1 MKRVRIGLI
10 GAGTM
15 GSFHARVIASHP
27 DVEFVWVCDQNPNV
41 AKRIGE
47 LYKVA
52 HSAEPDVS
60 NVDAVV
66 VATPTQFHHKV
77 AKSLLEQGIPLLV
90 EKPLAQHMSEVK
102 ELAEIA
108 TTKGLV
114 LQCGLLERFN
124 PAFRTL
130 LDLCR
135 NPLEVRTV
143 RHSPPALRIVTGV
156 SGDLLIHDIDLVLQ
170 LFASPPIAQVA
181 ITDAVA
187 WSSGIEET
195 AELLLQFAEGR
206 IAALSASRRS
216 HRKVRTIQVIEED
229 RLIDVDLLRR
239 DITIYKHM
247 LESST
252 EDELGYR
259 QQTIMEIPVISH
271 QGEPLKLQLDHFLSL
286 LRHET
291 DPSDEIRSLL
301 KPHQILELLEN
312 RSLAEKESQ

>member
-1 MKRVRIGLI
+1 MKPVRIGLI

-15 GSFHARVIASHP
+15 GAFHARVIASHP
-27 DVEFVWVCDQNPNV
+27 DVEFAWVCDQNPNV
-41 AKRIGE
+41 ARRIGE
-47 LYKVA
+47 LHKVG
-52 HSAEPDVS
+52 HSVEPDLS
-60 NVDAVV
+60 MVDAVV

-77 AKSLLEQGIPLLV
+77 AKSLLDQGIPLLV
-90 EKPLAQHMSEVK
+90 EKPLAQSMSEVN

-108 TTKGLV
+108 LTKGVV

-124 PAFRTL
+124 PAFQTL

-143 RHSPPALRIVTGV
+143 RHSPPASRIVTGV
-156 SGDLLIHDIDLVLQ
+156 SGDLLIHDIDLVLR
-170 LFASPPIAQVA
+170 LFASTPVSQVA
-181 ITDAVA
+181 KTDGEARP
-187 WSSGIEET
+187 SGVEET
-195 AELLLQFAEGR
+195 AELLLEFSEGR

-216 HRKVRTIQVIEED
+216 HRKVRSIQVIEED

-259 QQTIMEIPVISH
+259 QQTIMEIPVIAH
-271 QGEPLKLQLDHFLSL
+271 QGEPLRLQLDHFLSL
-286 LRHET
+286 LRHEV
-291 DPSDEIRSLL
+291 DPSVEIGSIIA
-301 KPHQILELLEN
+301 PHQILGGFEPVA
-312 RSLAEKESQ
+312 S

>member
-1 MKRVRIGLI
+1 MKPARIGLI

-15 GSFHARVIASHP
+15 GALHARVIASHP
-27 DVEFVWVCDQNPNV
+27 DVEFAWVCDQNPNV
-41 AKRIGE
+41 ARRIGE
-47 LYKVA
+47 LHNVG
-52 HSAEPDVS
+52 HSREPDLS
-60 NVDAVV
+60 AVDAIV

-77 AKSLLEQGIPLLV
+77 AKSLLEEGIPLLV
-90 EKPLAQHMSEVK
+90 EKPLAQSMAEVS

-108 TTKGLV
+108 LAKGLV

-124 PAFRTL
+124 PAFQTL

-143 RHSPPALRIVTGV
+143 RHSPPASRIVTGV
-156 SGDLLIHDIDLVLQ
+156 SGDLLIHDVDLVLR
-170 LFASPPIAQVA
+170 LFSSSPISQVA
-181 ITDAVA
+181 KTDREARPTGV
-187 WSSGIEET
+187 EET
-195 AELLLQFAEGR
+195 AELLLEFSEGR

-216 HRKVRTIQVIEED
+216 HRKVRSIQVIEED

-259 QQTIMEIPVISH
+259 QQTIMEIPVIAH
-271 QGEPLKLQLDHFLSL
+271 QGEPLRLQLDHFLSL
-286 LRHET
+286 LRSDVGRET
-291 DPSDEIRSLL
+291 EIESFVR
-301 KPHQILELLEN
+301 PHAVLEGV
-312 RSLAEKESQ
+312 